1 MRVDI
6 ARRLATTLF
15 AVVLLTGT
23 AACAY
28 KGAEADRAAAQ
39 GRPPASEQPTD
50 PGAVTTASS
59 PASVPET
66 PADSPAAS
74 DSGGDHA
81 TRSAGESDAPEPS
94 DGGGGEQSGFEIPA
108 PLPEVTVDLAPESDS
123 AVTYLRPMQAFSP
136 ELEVWEIDG
145 ADVHFRSYNCAGGL
159 THEVYATLVDN
170 GDLTVTARWEGDAPG
185 ELVGWSASSESVL
198 QIDER
203 TLRPVP
209 GGSDTIASTRTE
221 LELKDYAGMC
231 QDAGKTVAAF
241 VV

>member
-1 MRVDI
+1 MCIDI
-6 ARRLATTLF
+6 ARRLAVTIF
-15 AVVLLTGT
+15 AATLLTSS
-23 AACAY
+23 AACTY
-28 KGAEADRAAAQ
+28 KGAEADRATAQ
-39 GRPPASEQPTD
+39 GQPTTLEQPSD
-50 PGAVTTASS
+50 PGPSPGASS
-59 PASVPET
+59 PVSVPESSVN
-66 PADSPAAS
+66 APAAS
-74 DSGGDHA
+74 DGGGDHGIPS
-81 TRSAGESDAPEPS
+81 TGVGDAPEPS
-94 DGGGGEQSGFEIPA
+94 DGGGEHPGFEIPA
-108 PLPEVTVDLAPESDS
+108 AVPEVTVDLAPQSET
-123 AVTYLRPMQAFSP
+123 AVTYLRPAQAFSP

-221 LELKDYAGMC
+221 LELQDYAGMC
-231 QDAGKTVAAF
+231 QDAGKTLAAF
-241 VV
+241 IL

>member
-1 MRVDI
+1 MCIDI
-6 ARRLATTLF
+6 ARRLAVTIF
-15 AVVLLTGT
+15 AATLLTSS

-39 GRPPASEQPTD
+39 GQPTAQGQPSD
-50 PGAVTTASS
+50 PGPTSVASS
-59 PASVPET
+59 PVSAPE
-66 PADSPAAS
+66 PSGEAPAAS
-74 DSGGDHA
+74 DGGGDHV
-81 TRSAGESDAPEPS
+81 TPSTSVGDAPEPS
-94 DGGGGEQSGFEIPA
+94 GGGEPSGFEVPA
-108 PLPEVTVDLAPESDS
+108 PLPEVTVDLTPESDS

-145 ADVHFRSYNCAGGL
+145 ADVYFRSYNCAGGL

-185 ELVGWSASSESVL
+185 DLVGWSASSESVL

-203 TLRPVP
+203 TLRPIP

-221 LELKDYAGMC
+221 LELQDYAGMC
-231 QDAGKTVAAF
+231 TDAGKTLAAF
-241 VV
+241 VL